1 MRLDGELKEVFVEQN
16 INDVSNEKTSINH
29 DIKEGHIVSN
39 MPGRVIKINYSI
51 GDKINKGDVVLIV
64 EAMKMENEV
73 IANVSGIIKEIY
85 IDINSQIAN
94 NEPLMLVE

>member
-1 MRLDGELKEVFVEQN
+1 
-16 INDVSNEKTSINH
+16 
-29 DIKEGHIVSN
+29 